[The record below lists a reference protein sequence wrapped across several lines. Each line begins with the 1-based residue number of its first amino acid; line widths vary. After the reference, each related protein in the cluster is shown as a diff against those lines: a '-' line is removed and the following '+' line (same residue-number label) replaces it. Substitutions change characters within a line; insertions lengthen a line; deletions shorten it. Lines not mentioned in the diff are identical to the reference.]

1 MNTKIAVIA
10 IFHDVLERSTSR
22 SATLTP
28 AKARIGVVSDRKS
41 TAPIASTKPLQP
53 RQPASE
59 TSETHPST
67 GKSRTMGRRLSVM
80 RSPITR
86 PSSENSHS
94 VASPPRVRAVIGVD
108 SGSTHSFICWVNST
122 SITESSSTPMNV
134 A

>member
-10 IFHDVLERSTSR
+10 IFHDVLDRSTRR

-67 GKSRTMGRRLSVM
+67 GKSRPHARRP
-80 RSPITR
+80 R
-86 PSSENSHS
+86 HA
-94 VASPPRVRAVIGVD
+94 VAVLAAGPGDRGPHDAQPPRRA
-108 SGSTHSFICWVNST
+108 
-122 SITESSSTPMNV
+122 
-134 A
+134 